1 MDISGNFD
9 YFASNIVQY
18 VNFFAAKKKKKMEL
32 KNISKF
38 LNCSRKMNFQPFLG

>member
-18 VNFFAAKKKKKMEL
+18 VNFFAAKKKEKNGAKKY
-32 KNISKF
+32 
-38 LNCSRKMNFQPFLG
+38 